1 MSRLEIRIK
10 SLLSIDFL
18 FHFCF
23 IPSQCTED
31 DGLPAQLCNKCLLL
45 ASKAYAFRQQC
56 LDADCM
62 LREDY
67 ILIDEPADAESVAAI
82 KATPATNTS
91 PRINK
96 VLVSVQKSD
105 DNSIKILSISEG
117 TMEEHLDDNDDSN
130 NPDNIDDGLTYVLM
144 ETDNEY
150 EDVEHIE
157 IDEAAMNDEDD
168 TNEETVEE
176 VTETAEAAEAAAK
189 TSRKKGRRQDFKC
202 GECDKVLSNY
212 GSFKYHMQLHSD
224 NTPFKCGQCGAA
236 FKTKNA
242 YDGHMISHDANNPH
256 TCDQCGKKYRQAAS
270 LQNHM
275 RSHNGEKVTGSI
287 ERLLLAHDW

>member
-1 MSRLEIRIK
+1 MPF
-10 SLLSIDFL
+10 LLN
-18 FHFCF
+18 
-23 IPSQCTED
+23 SQCTED

-56 LDADCM
+56 LDADCL

-67 ILIDEPADAESVAAI
+67 VLIDEPADAECAAPI
-82 KATPATNTS
+82 KSAPASSTS

-96 VLVSVQKSD
+96 VLVSVEKSD
-105 DNSIKILSISEG
+105 DNSIKILSISQG
-117 TMEEHLDDNDDSN
+117 TMEEHLEDNDDSN
-130 NPDNIDDGLTYVLM
+130 NPDTEDDGLTYVLM
-144 ETDNEY
+144 DTDNEY
-150 EDVEHIE
+150 EDIEHIE
-157 IDEAAMNDEDD
+157 IDEMPMNDEDD
-168 TNEETVEE
+168 TQDEIEETVEA
-176 VTETAEAAEAAAK
+176 TAK
-189 TSRKKGRRQDFKC
+189 KGRKKGGRRQDFKC

-224 NTPFKCGQCGAA
+224 QTPFKCGQCGSA

-256 TCDQCGKKYRQAAS
+256 TCDLCGKKYRQAAS

-275 RSHNGEKVTGSI
+275 RSHNGEKVHILKYESN
-287 ERLLLAHDW
+287 AHTKWMKK